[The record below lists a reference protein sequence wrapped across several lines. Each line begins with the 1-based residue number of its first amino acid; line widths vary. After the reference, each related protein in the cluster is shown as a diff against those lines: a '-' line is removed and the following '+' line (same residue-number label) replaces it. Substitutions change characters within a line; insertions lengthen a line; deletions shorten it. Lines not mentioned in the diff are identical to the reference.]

1 MNVDKTQVKGYFRL
15 KKKAYCVVF
24 VFTLLLLI
32 FLQVSIAYV
41 KSSTQDALPII
52 DENHI
57 NPEALKLINELKAK
71 GLSDDRIAEE
81 LRKLGM
87 YFIDPV
93 TLKIS
98 EFRAQGFSG
107 AQITEELEKLGTGW
121 WPETGAT
128 WIGTRPTSEESER
141 LPPRIWP
148 YGGTPPEFPLSTR
161 LIQAGAVMETR
172 EFSYTGVQNQMKLG
186 SIAVSSG
193 KTIFHIVTTHFG
205 KPIGSLPKWTEV
217 GVARDL
223 NYNPASVRFFTYDN
237 DEGGYVWHGQ
247 KTNVET
253 YDFYKIII
261 IGYSPTQGYTY
272 NIFINGYWKRTGH
285 LPYDLNIVDQANEVW
300 SDTGQWTSD
309 TSYALH
315 KLTYLQKPSGTWVA
329 WNSGI
334 PTRFRQWPS
343 PSYPVKYR
351 TTNDNVAYNYY
362 TWVGP

>member
-1 MNVDKTQVKGYFRL
+1 MI
-15 KKKAYCVVF
+15 
-24 VFTLLLLI
+24 LLMV
-32 FLQVSIAYV
+32 FLQAFTAHAESN
-41 KSSTQDALPII
+41 TQNALPII
-52 DENHI
+52 DEDYI
-57 NPEALKLINELKAK
+57 NPKALKVINELKAK
-71 GLSDDRIAEE
+71 DLSDDQIAEE

-98 EFRAQGFSG
+98 EFRAQGLSDD
-107 AQITEELEKLGTGW
+107 QITEELEKLGMGW

-128 WIGTRPTSEESER
+128 WIGTSTTPEE
-141 LPPRIWP
+141 LAHMPPRIWP
-148 YGGTPPEFPLSTR
+148 YSGIPLSSSLLND
-161 LIQAGAVMETR
+161 LIQAGAVMETQ
-172 EFSYTGVQNQMKLG
+172 EFAYTGVQNQMKPG

-193 KTIFHIVTTHFG
+193 KTVFHVVTTHFG

-223 NYNPASVRFFTYDN
+223 NDNPNIVRFFTYDN
-237 DEGGYVWHGQ
+237 DEGGYVWHGE
-247 KTNVET
+247 KANVET

-285 LPYDLNIVDQANEVW
+285 LPYNLNMADQANEIW
-300 SDTGQWTSD
+300 SETGQWTSD
-309 TSYALH
+309 SSYALH
-315 KLTYLQKPSGTWVA
+315 TLTYLQISSGTWKV

-334 PTRFRQWPS
+334 RTRFRQWPE
-343 PSYPVKYR
+343 PPPYPVKNR